1 MLWWGIEEA
10 AGTTVTVIVDFGS
23 GILLFVISASMKM
36 IFKAVL

>member
-10 AGTTVTVIVDFGS
+10 AGETATVIVDFGS
-23 GILLFVISASMKM
+23 RILLFVISALIRM